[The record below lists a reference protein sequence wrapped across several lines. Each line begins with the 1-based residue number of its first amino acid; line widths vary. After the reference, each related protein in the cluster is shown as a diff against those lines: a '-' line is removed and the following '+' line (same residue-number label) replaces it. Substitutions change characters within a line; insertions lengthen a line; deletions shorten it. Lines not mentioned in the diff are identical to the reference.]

1 MIKLKI
7 ILFIAIMLG
16 ISYIL
21 DRITKNK
28 FDNRNRLKL
37 LIFSTILST
46 SAFLV
51 AFILFYL
58 LS

>member
-7 ILFIAIMLG
+7 ILFLAIMLG

-28 FDNRNRLKL
+28 FDNRNRLKF

>member
-1 MIKLKI
+1 MIKI